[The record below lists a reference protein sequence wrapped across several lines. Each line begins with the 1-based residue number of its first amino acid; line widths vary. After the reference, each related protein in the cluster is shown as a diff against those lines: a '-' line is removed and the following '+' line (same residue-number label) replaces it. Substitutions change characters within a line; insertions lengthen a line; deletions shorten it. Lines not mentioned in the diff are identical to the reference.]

1 MKNSVK
7 TVFALLTGIILLTNT
22 AAVHAAEPVHYIT
35 TLSSVKEIK
44 KIVVSGNV
52 NLLLVQD
59 SKESVKV
66 YDKYYSKN
74 ALVQQQGGTLRI
86 SSFADRPL
94 SIVVYVKELGAIEA
108 NNQSKVRTEGCFQ
121 LLNLDVKLKDNAT
134 ADIKAKTVSLFT
146 SVKGASTL
154 KIAGTTDQ
162 HAIEMCDLGNLTM
175 DQFAA
180 NETIIASRPTATLAS
195 R

>member
-1 MKNSVK
+1 MKTSVK
-7 TVFALLTGIILLTNT
+7 TLFALLTGIILIANT
-22 AAVHAAEPVHYIT
+22 AAVKASEPARNIT
-35 TLSSVKEIK
+35 TLSAVKDIK

-59 SKESVKV
+59 NMERVKV

-94 SIVVYVKELGAIEA
+94 SIVVYVKELNSIEA

-121 LLNLDVKLKDNAT
+121 LLNLDVKLKDNAS

-146 SVKGASTL
+146 SVKGTAAL
-154 KIAGTTDQ
+154 KIGGTTDQ

-175 DQFAA
+175 DQYAA
-180 NETIIASRPTATLAS
+180 NETIVASRPTATLAS

>member
-1 MKNSVK
+1 MKTSAKNL
-7 TVFALLTGIILLTNT
+7 FALLIGIILMATT
-22 AAVHAAEPVHYIT
+22 AAINAAEPSSNIIA
-35 TLSSVKEIK
+35 LRSVKDIK

-59 SKESVKV
+59 SKEGVKV

-74 ALVQQQGGTLRI
+74 ASVQQQGGTLHI

-94 SIVVYVKELGAIEA
+94 SIVVYVRELNSIEA
-108 NNQSKVRTEGCFQ
+108 SNEAKVKTDGCFR
-121 LLNLDVKLKDNAT
+121 LMNLDVRLKDNAK
-134 ADIKAKTVSLFT
+134 ANINAKTVSLFT
-146 SVKGASTL
+146 SVRGASEL

-162 HAIEMCDLGNLTM
+162 HAIEMCDLGHLTM
-175 DQFAA
+175 DEFVAGQT
-180 NETIIASRPTATLAS
+180 NIASRSTSPLVS

>member
-1 MKNSVK
+1 MKISVK

-22 AAVHAAEPVHYIT
+22 AAVQAAEPVPYIT
-35 TLSSVKEIK
+35 NLGSVKDIK

-74 ALVQQQGGTLRI
+74 ARVQQQGGTLRI

-94 SIVVYVKELGAIEA
+94 SIVVFVKELSAIEA

-134 ADIKAKTVSLFT
+134 AAIKAKTVSLFT

-154 KIAGTTDQ
+154 RIAGTTDQ
-162 HAIEMCDLGNLTM
+162 HAIEMCDLGSLTM

-180 NETIIASRPTATLAS
+180 NETVVASRPTATLVS

>member
-1 MKNSVK
+1 MKTSVK
-7 TVFALLTGIILLTNT
+7 TLFALFTGIILIANT
-22 AAVHAAEPVHYIT
+22 AAVKAGAPSHYIT

-59 SKESVKV
+59 GKESVKV

-94 SIVVYVKELGAIEA
+94 SIVVYVRELTAIEA

-121 LLNLDVKLKDNAT
+121 LLNLNVKLKDEAT

-146 SVKGASTL
+146 SVKGASAL
-154 KIAGTTDQ
+154 KISGKTDQ

-180 NETIIASRPTATLAS
+180 NETIIASRPTATLA
-195 R
+195 RR

>member
-7 TVFALLTGIILLTNT
+7 TLFALLTGIIFIANT
-22 AAVHAAEPVHYIT
+22 AAVKAAEPTHYIT
-35 TLSSVKEIK
+35 TLSSGKEIK

-74 ALVQQQGGTLRI
+74 ALVQQEGGTLRI
-86 SSFADRPL
+86 SSFAERPL
-94 SIVVYVKELGAIEA
+94 SIVVYVKELRVIEA
-108 NNQSKVRTEGCFQ
+108 NNQAKVRTEGYFQ
-121 LLNLDVKLKDNAT
+121 LLNLDVKLQDHAV

-146 SVKGASTL
+146 SVKGASAL
-154 KIAGTTDQ
+154 KIAGETDQ
-162 HAIEMCDLGNLTM
+162 HAIEMYDLGNLTM

-180 NETIIASRPTATLAS
+180 TETIISSHPTATLA
-195 R
+195 RR

>member
-7 TVFALLTGIILLTNT
+7 TMFALLTGIILLTNT
-22 AAVHAAEPVHYIT
+22 AAVQAAEPAHHIT

-94 SIVVYVKELGAIEA
+94 SIVVYVKELSSIEA

-121 LLNLDVKLKDNAT
+121 LLKLDVKLKDNAT
-134 ADIKAKTVSLFT
+134 ADIKAKTVSMFT

-154 KIAGTTDQ
+154 KIAGKTDQ

-175 DQFAA
+175 DQFTA
-180 NETIIASRPTATLAS
+180 NETVIASRPTATLAS

>member
-1 MKNSVK
+1 MKTSVK
-7 TVFALLTGIILLTNT
+7 TLFALLTGITLIANT
-22 AAVHAAEPVHYIT
+22 AMVKAAEPTNYIT
-35 TLSSVKEIK
+35 TLSAVKDIR

-59 SKESVKV
+59 NKESVKV

-94 SIVVYVKELGAIEA
+94 SIVVYVKELNSIEA
-108 NNQSKVRTEGCFQ
+108 ANQSKVRTEGCFR
-121 LLNLDVKLKDNAT
+121 LLNLDVKLKDNAS
-134 ADIKAKTVSLFT
+134 ADINAKTVTLST
-146 SVKGASTL
+146 SVKGASEL
-154 KIAGTTDQ
+154 KIAGTTDK
-162 HAIEMCDLGNLTM
+162 HAVEMCDLGNLTM

-180 NETIIASRPTATLAS
+180 NETNIVSRSTNVLAS

>member
-1 MKNSVK
+1 MKTSVK
-7 TVFALLTGIILLTNT
+7 TLFALFTGIILLSNT
-22 AAVHAAEPVHYIT
+22 AALKAAEPTSHIT
-35 TLSSVKEIK
+35 TLSSVKDIR

-59 SKESVKV
+59 NKESIKV

-86 SSFADRPL
+86 SSYADRPL
-94 SIVVYVKELGAIEA
+94 SIVVYVKELNAIEA
-108 NNQSKVRTEGCFQ
+108 NNEAKVRTEGCFQ
-121 LLNLDVKLKDNAT
+121 LLNLDVRLKDNAT
-134 ADIKAKTVSLFT
+134 ADINAKAVNLFT
-146 SVKGASTL
+146 SVKGASAL
-154 KIAGTTDQ
+154 KIAGTADQ
-162 HAIEMCDLGNLTM
+162 HAIEMCDLGSLTL

-180 NETIIASRPTATLAS
+180 GETLIASKPGAVFAR